1 MNKEF
6 IKGQLKGALSWLNTS
21 NTNKNVLH
29 AKDSINMALKELE
42 DFKTEKI
49 YKKDIDK
56 LMPILKAFA
65 EGRTI
70 QFAVNGDS
78 WIDIDGNEEGLFL
91 DTFIATSQRYRIK
104 PEKVERIDKKYI
116 SGDFVYIHGSLRIID
131 NCDGYY
137 ATYYDE
143 EETLQEVNVDVI
155 EGVPLT
161 PEILKENGWVK
172 DKENCYINYI
182 YHLHICGKNNRYS
195 VYKVEKD
202 NVVWLTGIEK
212 VSDLQHLLFGL
223 DISHK
228 MKV

>member
-6 IKGQLKGALSWLNTS
+6 IKGQLKGTLSWLNTS

-29 AKDSINMALKELE
+29 AKDSINMTLKEL
-42 DFKTEKI
+42 DDLKI
-49 YKKDIDK
+49 YKKDINK
-56 LMPILKAFA
+56 FMPILKAFA

-78 WIDIDGNEEGLFL
+78 WIDIDGNEEGLFI
-91 DTFIATSQRYRIK
+91 DTLMATPRRYRIK
-104 PEKVERIDKKYI
+104 PEKVEHINKEYI
-116 SGDFVYIHGSLRIID
+116 SGDFVYIHGSLRIIN

-143 EETLQEVNVDVI
+143 EETIQEVNVDVI

-172 DKENCYINYI
+172 DDRGYGFRDIIFLNKDYFGGWAVSIGEDYI
-182 YHLHICGKNNRYS
+182 
-195 VYKVEKD
+195 
-202 NVVWLTGIEK
+202 LTIA
-212 VSDLQHLLFGL
+212 SIHQLQHLLFGL
-223 DISHK
+223 NISHE